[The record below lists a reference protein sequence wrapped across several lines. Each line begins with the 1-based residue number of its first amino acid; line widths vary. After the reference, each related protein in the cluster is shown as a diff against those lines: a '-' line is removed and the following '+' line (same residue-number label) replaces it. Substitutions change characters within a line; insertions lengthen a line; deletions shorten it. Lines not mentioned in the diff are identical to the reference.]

1 MCPLQERRLHKQKC
15 GTTQRCAIPIA
26 HACSRFGYILL
37 LFIAIL
43 FRYCPTDAFRRIGL
57 YGLSACPMPFETQ
70 SPEAPLRPT
79 TIVIADDHPLIRQGL
94 RTALESA
101 GETVVGEA
109 ADGVATLAVIAE
121 TQPDLVILDIDMPK
135 MNGLAVMRHLGGEP
149 TRPKI
154 ICLSLHNAEDIIAES
169 LTLGASAFLLKQ
181 SAIPEI
187 QVAVH
192 EVIAGREYLSP
203 AVTRSLLRA
212 KLSAS
217 EQPQPQAED
226 LTMMERRILRGVSE
240 NKTSK
245 EIAED
250 LSIHFRTVE
259 NYRTN
264 ICRKLGLSGSNAL
277 LRYALQHQR
286 QL

>member
-1 MCPLQERRLHKQKC
+1 
-15 GTTQRCAIPIA
+15 
-26 HACSRFGYILL
+26 
-37 LFIAIL
+37 
-43 FRYCPTDAFRRIGL
+43 
-57 YGLSACPMPFETQ
+57 MPFETQ
-70 SPEAPLRPT
+70 SPASPPHPT

-101 GETVVGEA
+101 GESVVGEA
-109 ADGVATLAVIAE
+109 ADGVATLDVIAK
-121 TQPDLVILDIDMPK
+121 TQPDLLILDIDMPK
-135 MNGLAVMRHLGGEP
+135 MSGLAVMRHLGGLP
-149 TRPKI
+149 IRPKI

-212 KLSAS
+212 KLGGVDPTQTRG
-217 EQPQPQAED
+217 EE
-226 LTMMERRILRGVSE
+226 LTHMELRILRGVSE

-245 EIAED
+245 EIAEE

>member
-1 MCPLQERRLHKQKC
+1 MWLRKRGNYTRKVWDHTVVKYLVV
-15 GTTQRCAIPIA
+15 RV
-26 HACSRFGYILL
+26 CSRFGYILL

-43 FRYCPTDAFRRIGL
+43 FRYCPKDACTRDEL
-57 YGLSACPMPFETQ
+57 YGLSACPMPFEAQ
-70 SPEAPLRPT
+70 SPDSPPRPT
-79 TIVIADDHPLIRQGL
+79 TIVIADDHPLIRKGL
-94 RTALESA
+94 RIALESA

-109 ADGVATLAVIAE
+109 ADGVATLAIIAK

-149 TRPKI
+149 IRPKI

-203 AVTRSLLRA
+203 AVTRSLLRT
-212 KLSAS
+212 KLSGGD
-217 EQPQPQAED
+217 PPQAGAEE